1 MSTIDRYQKLLLQ
14 HCRENLLLRISL
26 VLVFHRVLQLQRAN
40 NIQFGEWPFVSV
52 ALVSRD
58 IQQWNQISQI
68 LKRIFFFSMQVIIVK
83 LISFSKLLTSSE
95 FIFWS
100 FSNQE
105 SEKKSLTSVRQ
116 AASKTKLLI
125 EKRERKYFIG
135 SLTTFSCV
143 IQHSVAKQMLWS
155 KNHQL
160 FLFPVGTV
168 WQHKPLLP
176 LKKNSKKLQ
185 GFLFRSLWCH
195 VIMRM
200 IASNS
205 CCARSVHWL
214 RPVGK
219 IWISHNSWNRSS

>member
-1 MSTIDRYQKLLLQ
+1 
-14 HCRENLLLRISL
+14 
-26 VLVFHRVLQLQRAN
+26 
-40 NIQFGEWPFVSV
+40 
-52 ALVSRD
+52 
-58 IQQWNQISQI
+58 
-68 LKRIFFFSMQVIIVK
+68 MQVIIVK

-168 WQHKPLLP
+168 WEHKPLLP
-176 LKKNSKKLQ
+176 LKKTQKNSKDFCFVHCYYENDCFEFMLRALSALIK
-185 GFLFRSLWCH
+185 
-195 VIMRM
+195 
-200 IASNS
+200 ASWKNLNFS
-205 CCARSVHWL
+205 
-214 RPVGK
+214 
-219 IWISHNSWNRSS
+219 